1 MNKIVVKNCKII
13 SIDDKIVTTEQE
25 AELKVEQEKA
35 DAKEELIN
43 IIFKFINRKSVNTFQ
58 FKI

>member
-43 IIFKFINRKSVNTFQ
+43 IIFNRKTPSIYFSLK
-58 FKI
+58 FD